1 MSNPKK
7 THEPIRQ
14 NGVIVK
20 KPQKHDA
27 NLQKSTT
34 IYFQVGLIVCLLTV
48 YGLLEMKVETT
59 IPKEIV
65 MKIPD
70 DNITD
75 VSIDKYKVYEP
86 KSDIKQK
93 VIGKKVILTTN
104 PKIVDN
110 DWKIKDALDIESSD
124 QNITSDKPIDPKDV
138 NVPKKDEEVNISV
151 NFVEV
156 VPIYPGCEEAKNNDE
171 RRKCMSEKISKLV
184 QKNFDGSIAPEYGL
198 SGIQRINVVFKI
210 DKTGH
215 VTNIRARST
224 HPKLDEEAERVIN
237 RIPDM
242 VPGKQLDKPVGV
254 IYSLPII
261 FKVQD

>member
-1 MSNPKK
+1 MSNPKE

-14 NGVIVK
+14 NGRIVK

-34 IYFQVGLIVCLLTV
+34 IYFQIGLILCLLLV
-48 YGLLEMKVETT
+48 YSLFEMKFETKLNDT
-59 IPKEIV
+59 CEFKPINEPDLFVNVPSIKTVQPEKKELE
-65 MKIPD
+65 KR
-70 DNITD
+70 
-75 VSIDKYKVYEP
+75 
-86 KSDIKQK
+86 QK
-93 VIGKKVILTTN
+93 V
-104 PKIVDN
+104 KIVDPKFVIKEEPEFITKEPVLKEPPIN
-110 DWKIKDALDIESSD
+110 PDAMPEVYKI
-124 QNITSDKPIDPKDV
+124 P
-138 NVPKKDEEVNISV
+138 EEVDMPIA
-151 NFVEV
+151 FVET
-156 VPIYPGCEEAKNNDE
+156 VPIYPGCEKAKNNDE

-198 SGIQRINVVFKI
+198 SGVQRINVVFKI

-242 VPGKQLDKPVGV
+242 VPGRQLDKPVGV